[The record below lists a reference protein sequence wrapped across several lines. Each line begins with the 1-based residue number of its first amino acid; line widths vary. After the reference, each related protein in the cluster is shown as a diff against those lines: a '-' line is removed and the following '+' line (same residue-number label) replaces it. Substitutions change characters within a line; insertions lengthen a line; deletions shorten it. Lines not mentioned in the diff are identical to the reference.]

1 MEVQSL
7 GWEYPLEEEMATHSS
22 VLAEEMLWTEEYGGL
37 QSTGHKES
45 DMTEMDSWM
54 TKLQH
59 KPTLEIFP
67 CLVLKKFMW
76 HEYKIVPLLFS
87 CTQENGHQKLTG

>member
-7 GWEYPLEEEMATHSS
+7 GWEYPLEEETATHSS

-45 DMTEMDSWM
+45 DMTEMDS
-54 TKLQH
+54 
-59 KPTLEIFP
+59 
-67 CLVLKKFMW
+67 
-76 HEYKIVPLLFS
+76 
-87 CTQENGHQKLTG
+87 